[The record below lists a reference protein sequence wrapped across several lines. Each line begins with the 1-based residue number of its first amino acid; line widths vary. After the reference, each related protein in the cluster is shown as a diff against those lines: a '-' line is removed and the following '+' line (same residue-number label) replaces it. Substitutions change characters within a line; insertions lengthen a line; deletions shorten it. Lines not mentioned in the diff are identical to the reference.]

1 MKYGAKLR
9 DWSTLFFCTIR
20 VGWKWENRV
29 SWGWTGLGRRSN
41 GRDAGRGPVQQ
52 LVIVEFEGD
61 DGQFEIPA
69 ATFALSLSC
78 PPGGLGNELESKRFA
93 GQRAHASQALL

>member
-1 MKYGAKLR
+1 MIGQ
-9 DWSTLFFCTIR
+9 LFFFGTIPPLACG
-20 VGWKWENRV
+20 VELGKIGQGAGW

-52 LVIVEFEGD
+52 LAIVEFEGD

-69 ATFALSLSC
+69 ATFALSFVLSA
-78 PPGGLGNELESKRFA
+78 GGV
-93 GQRAHASQALL
+93 